1 MPIWYDVAMPKAY
14 SIECAQ
20 PYDSTDTSHTASAIA
35 LRDLLSRVSKSGED
49 ASVVVLVN
57 DKTYP
62 DHSYDLDSYA
72 SWLQSNGFEPDVVA
86 RESQIVE
93 ACDSL
98 LQIVDFSR
106 LTLETAATLQSDEKY
121 TSQLFI
127 AAWCLVRLGYLQSE
141 RFNPELQAEELVNIL
156 PLAFKAGEDQSL
168 DIIKATH
175 YAEAADKIEYIF
187 IPQA

>member
-86 RESQIVE
+86 RV
-93 ACDSL
+93 
-98 LQIVDFSR
+98 
-106 LTLETAATLQSDEKY
+106 TLETAATLQSDEKY